1 VDRDRLVLAIAAV
14 FAGLTVLLAVAALAV
29 QPFLLLLA
37 LPFGAVT
44 YLLWSHATGRL
55 ERRARRRVDG
65 PSAGRGTSAGG
76 AGPRG
81 GPAAGGEAGRAPPR
95 STPSG
100 PSRREAYRTL
110 GLDPGASQAA
120 VKRAYRE
127 RVKDV
132 HPDAETGDEEA
143 FKRVKRA
150 YEVLSE

>member
-1 VDRDRLVLAIAAV
+1 MDRDRLLLALAAV

-37 LPFGAVT
+37 VPFGAVT

-55 ERRARRRVDG
+55 EERARRRARTRTRTG
-65 PSAGRGTSAGG
+65 PRDQRA

-81 GPAAGGEAGRAPPR
+81 GPSTGDRDRTARA
-95 STPSG
+95 TPTG

-110 GLDPGASQAA
+110 GLDPGAGQDA
-120 VKRAYRE
+120 VERAYRE
-127 RVKDV
+127 RVKET
-132 HPDAETGDEEA
+132 HPDAGAGDEET

-150 YEVLSE
+150 YEALDEG